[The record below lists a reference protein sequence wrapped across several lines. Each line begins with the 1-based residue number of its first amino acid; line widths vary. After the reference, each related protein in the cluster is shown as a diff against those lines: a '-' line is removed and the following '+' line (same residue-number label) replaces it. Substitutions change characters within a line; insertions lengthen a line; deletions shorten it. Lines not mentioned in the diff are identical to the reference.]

1 MKRILIDSKSGGPRA
16 RARRP
21 PPTPGLPADAAGWG
35 GYHGVTH
42 VTHVTCYHGG
52 YSCGGVSTGTAV
64 AAGMAGL
71 ATGAL
76 IGSAVA
82 QANSHVVVPRP
93 RCTGRPPITRR
104 PRSWC
109 RQTATDRQHLH
120 HPASRRAIG
129 EYQRH
134 PVLCAGQ
141 HLLQTLLRQQRRLLR
156 SGGQPDLNPP
166 VETARTNTNK

>member
-1 MKRILIDSKSGGPRA
+1 MKRILMTLSLAGLVLTLPITTTAWVA
-16 RARRP
+16 RGCAH
-21 PPTPGLPADAAGWG
+21 WG

-82 QANSHVVVPRP
+82 HANTPAVVVAPTPVVVAPAYYAAPPVVVPP
-93 RCTGRPPITRR
+93 
-104 PRSWC
+104 
-109 RQTATDRQHLH
+109 TA
-120 HPASRRAIG
+120 AIG
-129 EYQRH
+129 SIYTTLPAGAQSASINGAQYY
-134 PVLCAGQ
+134 VLGSTYYKPCFGSNGVYYEVVA
-141 HLLQTLLRQQRRLLR
+141 
-156 SGGQPDLNPP
+156 NPI
-166 VETARTNTNK
+166 